1 MLHQVDDM
9 VLKDHYAE
17 NIRWSPNQA
26 ADEQRILIVD
36 DEPMIRNILK
46 TVVEAEGFRGD
57 TAQNG
62 KEALECLQGA
72 HYQMVL
78 TDMRMPVM
86 DGLRLLQH
94 VKANYEDTPVIMIS
108 AVADANSAIGALS
121 SGACDYVIKPF
132 NVSELR
138 NKILRALE
146 RRKLILENKQYQSFL
161 EQRVQEQTA
170 DLRKALNSLENAYSH
185 TLEALINALDAREHE
200 TQRHSKR
207 VSEYTLIIARE
218 LGVPARDLVDIDR
231 GSLLH
236 DIGKIGVSDNILL
249 KPAKLTEEEWV
260 EIRKHPGIGYH
271 ILKGIDFLKEAA
283 RLVLQ
288 HHEKFDGTGY
298 PQGLAGKDILLGA
311 RIFAVVDTFDAM
323 TSDRPYRKALSYQ
336 IARDEIIR
344 FSGRQFD
351 PGIVQVFLSIP
362 EEKWLE
368 IRASVQAL

>member
-1 MLHQVDDM
+1 
-9 VLKDHYAE
+9 
-17 NIRWSPNQA
+17 
-26 ADEQRILIVD
+26 
-36 DEPMIRNILK
+36 
-46 TVVEAEGFRGD
+46 
-57 TAQNG
+57 
-62 KEALECLQGA
+62 
-72 HYQMVL
+72 
-78 TDMRMPVM
+78 
-86 DGLRLLQH
+86 
-94 VKANYEDTPVIMIS
+94 
-108 AVADANSAIGALS
+108 
-121 SGACDYVIKPF
+121 
-132 NVSELR
+132 
-138 NKILRALE
+138 
-146 RRKLILENKQYQSFL
+146 
-161 EQRVQEQTA
+161 
-170 DLRKALNSLENAYSH
+170 
-185 TLEALINALDAREHE
+185 
-200 TQRHSKR
+200 
-207 VSEYTLIIARE
+207 LIIARE